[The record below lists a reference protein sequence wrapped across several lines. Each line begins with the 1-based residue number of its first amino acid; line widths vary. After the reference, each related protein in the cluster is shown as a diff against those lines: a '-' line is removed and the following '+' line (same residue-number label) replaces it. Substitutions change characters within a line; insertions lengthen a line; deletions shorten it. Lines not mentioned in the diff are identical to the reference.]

1 MTARIKSDPV
11 TAFSGLLLSLL
22 LAACGGGGGGGGSPA
37 GGVPS
42 GGSPTMN
49 ITPPG
54 GGGNTGVRF
63 YGALDYAFRGSDCS
77 AGYAAGVATGY
88 ASEAAARAAAIRQC
102 RGEGGA
108 DCGPDVTQFGSAYSG
123 GNLCAAVAYGE
134 TARACRLSNG
144 RGATAARAAAAA
156 LAECRSGGYS
166 CATVTTACSASGPQR
181 SFARTGG
188 GGSGGTPSV
197 GPVEGGS
204 PTGGNRPPS
213 IGVFPPLTVQQGR
226 TRTYESISSSD
237 PDGDRLEFTARSS
250 RPDLVSVRISG
261 RTLEVR
267 GVRSFTGGTVTV
279 TVTARDP
286 GGLTA
291 SETIAVTV
299 IPGSTGGPGG
309 GGGGSPTGGPP
320 PVVNPGGGTTP
331 VDPPPVGGTL
341 PLASTC
347 VSSRNAGFDTYGDY
361 YELDV
366 EFTNNCGYEAD
377 VLFRYLIGGGTTPIR
392 CSSGGLIDLDPGESE
407 TVGMGPIPRGTTQRW
422 SSCIQ
427 YSASAVQR
435 RTGYRS
441 CTESGRPAC
450 P

>member
-11 TAFSGLLLSLL
+11 TAAAGLLLSLL
-22 LAACGGGGGGGGSPA
+22 LAACGGGGGGGGGPA
-37 GGVPS
+37 VGVPS

-102 RGEGGA
+102 RGEGGRS
-108 DCGPDVTQFGSAYSG
+108 CGPDVTQFGSAYAG

-134 TARACRLSNG
+134 TARACRLSGG

-166 CATVTTACSASGPQR
+166 CATVTTACSASGPRR

-188 GGSGGTPSV
+188 GGADGTPSV

-237 PDGDRLEFTARSS
+237 PDGDRLEFTASSS

-267 GVRSFTGGTVTV
+267 GVRAFTGGTVTV

-309 GGGGSPTGGPP
+309 GGGGTPT
-320 PVVNPGGGTTP
+320 GGTTP
-331 VDPPPVGGTL
+331 VNPTPPANPAPTVG
-341 PLASTC
+341 PASDC
-347 VSSRNAGFDTYGDY
+347 VTHAFTRAVNVSRT
-361 YELDV
+361 
-366 EFTNNCGYEAD
+366 TGYIWHSHRFYNRCAHRVSVTWRD
-377 VLFRYLIGGGTTPIR
+377 NSHGR
-392 CSSGGLIDLDPGESE
+392 CSGGKSIGIGPEGTGRPGTIDVRPG
-407 TVGMGPIPRGTTQRW
+407 TPPRISWCVDWADGERQ
-422 SSCIQ
+422 
-427 YSASAVQR
+427 SAS
-435 RTGYRS
+435 GYLT
-441 CTESGRPAC
+441 CYAANQPEC